1 MASLRN
7 RSSLATM
14 AFEDGFVDFRSDTVT
29 RPTAEMRR
37 AMADAVVGDDVF
49 RGDPTVNRLQEEAA
63 EALGFEAAL
72 FVPSGVMANQVS
84 IMAQTRPGDEVIC
97 DPHAHVRN
105 IERGASSAFS
115 GIAFRPVDSDAGF
128 ITADHIDAVME
139 LAGSFHQRVSLASWE
154 NTHML
159 SGGRVVPRSVIAEGF
174 AAADAHGISKHID
187 GARIFNAAVALGVDA
202 SQLVEGA
209 DTVSFCF
216 SKGLGAP
223 VGSAVVGEAALI
235 EEIRYLRARMGGGMR
250 QVGILAAAASIA
262 LRDRDR
268 LADDH
273 ALARYLATS
282 LADRQSDLIDPETV
296 ETNIVNIRAASLSRP
311 WAELAAEFERA
322 GIAVYPPFDQRFRVI
337 THRDVDR
344 ADVDRLVEIV
354 ARAA

>member
-1 MASLRN
+1 
-7 RSSLATM
+7 
-14 AFEDGFVDFRSDTVT
+14 
-29 RPTAEMRR
+29 
-37 AMADAVVGDDVF
+37 MADAVVGDDVF

-63 EALGFEAAL
+63 ETLGFEAAL
-72 FVPSGVMANQVS
+72 FVPSGVMANQLS

-97 DPHAHVRN
+97 DPLAHVRN

-115 GIAFRPVDSDAGF
+115 GIAYRPVDSEAGF
-128 ITADHIDAVME
+128 ITADHIDAVMA
-139 LAGSFHQRVSLASWE
+139 LAGRFHPRVRLACWE
-154 NTHML
+154 NTHNF

-174 AAADAHGISKHID
+174 AAADAHGLSKHVD
-187 GARIFNAAVALGVDA
+187 GARIFNAAVALEVDA
-202 SQLVEGA
+202 SELVAGA

-223 VGSAVVGEAALI
+223 VGSAVVGSREMI

-262 LRDRDR
+262 LRDRSR

-273 ALARYLATS
+273 SLARYLGDS
-282 LADRQSDLIDPETV
+282 LAARKADLVDPSGV
-296 ETNIVNIRAASLSRP
+296 ETNIVNIRADALPRP
-311 WAELAAEFERA
+311 WPELAADFEAA
-322 GIAVYPPFDQRFRVI
+322 GIAVYPPFDQRFRVV

-344 ADVDRLVEIV
+344 ADVDRLEEIV